1 LGGHQSAAA
10 GQHQEGAVTDPLQ
23 ILLLEDEPGD
33 AELIQELLEVDHF
46 VSEVTRVQTRTEFL
60 AALENVDIDLI
71 LADYKLPSFDGL
83 SALKLA
89 QSARPDLPFIFVSGT
104 LGEDVAIE
112 ALKIGA
118 TDYVLK
124 TRLSR
129 LVPSVQRALREARE
143 KAERKKAEEALR
155 RSEMYLAEAQR
166 LSHTGSFDWDVL
178 SGEIYWSDETYRIF
192 ECERATKPTVQMVID
207 RTHPDDRMHLRQ
219 IIDRASIERSGFSSE
234 HRLMMVDGSVKYL
247 RVVAHRAS
255 GEDPES
261 VLFIGAVTDIT
272 ESKRAEETLRE
283 QANLLNLTHDA
294 IFVRDINGV
303 ITYWNRGAK
312 ELYGWSAEQAEG
324 KIARE
329 LLKTVFPIP
338 RERIMAELLSSGRW
352 EGELVRTKKDGTHLV
367 VASRWSL
374 QRDAR
379 GTPVAAL
386 ETDNDITERKRAEEE
401 RERLRQLEADLA
413 RINRVGIMGELAASL
428 GHEISQPIAAAAINA
443 RACLGWLQREPPE
456 IDEAR
461 QTVSRIAN
469 DVDRAAGIIERNRLL
484 YRRGT
489 PQRELT
495 DLNEIIR
502 QMVVLLHDAASRHS
516 ISIRTDLDA
525 ALPTTTADR
534 VQLQQV
540 LMNLMLNGIEAMRD
554 ESGELRVTSQR
565 TEDGQLLISV
575 IDLGIGLPGEEA
587 ERIFEAFFTTKPQ
600 GTGMGLSISRRIIE
614 SHGGR
619 LWASPNIGRGA
630 TFQFTLPNEMIASSA
645 QTV

>member
-1 LGGHQSAAA
+1 M
-10 GQHQEGAVTDPLQ
+10 TPPLR
-23 ILLLEDEPGD
+23 ILLLEDDLGD
-33 AELIQELLEVDHF
+33 VELIQELLEVDHF
-46 VSEVTRVQTRTEFL
+46 DCEVTRVQTRPEFL
-60 AALENVDIDLI
+60 AALESAEIDLI

-104 LGEDVAIE
+104 IGEDVAIE

-124 TRLSR
+124 TRLER

-143 KAERKKAEEALR
+143 RAERRKAEQALR

-166 LSHTGSFDWDVL
+166 LSHTGSFGWNVS

-192 ECERATKPTVQMVID
+192 ECEPTTKPTLQMVID
-207 RTHPDDRMHLRQ
+207 QTHPDDRVRLQQ
-219 IIDRASIERSGFSSE
+219 IIERALIERREYLAE
-234 HRLMMVDGSVKYL
+234 HRVVMADGSVKYL
-247 RVVAHRAS
+247 RAVGNCARS
-255 GEDPES
+255 EDPGRI
-261 VLFIGAVTDIT
+261 VFIGAVTDVT
-272 ESKRAEETLRE
+272 ERKRAEETLRE

-294 IFVRDINGV
+294 IFVRDMNGV
-303 ITYWNRGAK
+303 ITYWNRGA
-312 ELYGWSAEQAEG
+312 EALYGWTAGQAEG
-324 KIARE
+324 RIARE
-329 LLKTVFPIP
+329 LLKTVSSVP
-338 RERIMAELLSSGRW
+338 RDRIMAELLSSGRW
-352 EGELVRTKKDGTHLV
+352 EGELGRTKKDGTQVV

-379 GTPVAAL
+379 GMPVAAL

-413 RINRVGIMGELAASL
+413 RINRMSMMGELAASL
-428 GHEISQPIAAAAINA
+428 GHEINQPIAAAAINA
-443 RACLGWLQREPPE
+443 RACLRWLQREPPE
-456 IDEAR
+456 IEEAR
-461 QTVSRIAN
+461 QTASRIVSDLARVG
-469 DVDRAAGIIERNRLL
+469 DIIERNRSL

-489 PQRELT
+489 PPRELM

-502 QMVVLLHDAASRHS
+502 QMVVLLRDAAKRQS

-525 ALPTTTADR
+525 ALPTTTADH

-540 LMNLMLNGIEAMRD
+540 LMNLMLNGIEAMKD
-554 ESGELRVTSQR
+554 QSGELSVTSTR

-575 IDLGIGLPGEEA
+575 RDAGIGLPGEEL

-619 LWASPNIGRGA
+619 LWASPNTGRGA
-630 TFQFTLPNEMIASSA
+630 TFQFTLP
-645 QTV
+645 TR